1 MDWLALDFG
10 PQFGDNFRGL
20 LFLKLLAAKHPEA
33 RLHLWTTPQLHQDLG
48 GLIEELGFIHRFLVH
63 PRSPRQSYEI
73 NFGIIKALKARGL
86 PFTLEHFPP
95 GRGPDGREYHK
106 LIPTAEPWFSAKLL
120 AGEPLEAPDPV
131 NQGEFLAGMLGL
143 NEGELGAALPLF
155 GRRREEDVG
164 DYVCLGPCRPDPA
177 DPKQPARELIERL
190 WEVVLASG
198 VEAVALDRQ
207 DWFPPPV
214 SPRVRDLRAGAWEE
228 KVGLLNRAR
237 LFIGLDG
244 GLNHFAAACG
254 CPTLSFYGSLPGA
267 EPGLLVGPYPRRTP
281 FGRHRFF
288 SRFGDYLAAVG
299 EALGKIASGGYS
311 KDS

>member
-1 MDWLALDFG
+1 MDWLVLDFG

-20 LFLKLLAAKHPEA
+20 LFLKLLKEKYPQA
-33 RLHLWTTPQLHQDLG
+33 RLHLWITPELHQGLG
-48 GLIEELGFIHRFLVH
+48 GLLKGLDFIHRFVVQ

-86 PFTLEHFPP
+86 PFQLEHFPP
-95 GRGPDGREYHK
+95 GRGPDGRQYDK

-120 AGEPLEAPDPV
+120 AGEPLEAPDPM
-131 NQGEFLAGMLGL
+131 NQGEFLAGMLGFDEAKL
-143 NEGELGAALPLF
+143 AARLPLF
-155 GRRREEDVG
+155 GRRRQEELG
-164 DYVCLGPCRPDPA
+164 DYVCLGFCRPDPA
-177 DPKQPARELIERL
+177 DPKQPARELVERL
-190 WEVVLASG
+190 WEAVLDSG
-198 VEAVALDRQ
+198 VEAWALDQQ
-207 DWFPPPV
+207 DWFPPPT
-214 SPRVRDLRAGAWEE
+214 SPRVRDLRAGSWEE
-228 KVGLLNRAR
+228 KVEPLNRAR

-267 EPGLLVGPYPRRTP
+267 DPGLLVGPYPRRTP

-288 SRFGDYLAAVG
+288 SRFEDYLAAVK
-299 EALGKIASGGYS
+299 ETLAEIASGGYS